1 MAKKTIKKD
10 EFSVVDFNEVRRK
23 VKEKLIEKYGS
34 IAAFLHSDK
43 GEEMGSQ
50 KIKVY
55 LYEVGPVN
63 FKVTSELCSYLGL
76 GELVRQIEVKR
87 EYIYKISKKP

>member
-1 MAKKTIKKD
+1 MAKKLVKKD

-34 IAAFLHSDK
+34 VAAFLHSDK
-43 GEEMGSQ
+43 GEEMGGQ
-50 KIKVY
+50 KIRVY
-55 LYEVGPVN
+55 LYEVGPAN
-63 FKVTSELCSYLGL
+63 FKVTSELCSYLGI